1 MKNLNFGVLFFI
13 KLNSQVIYPL
23 GHLVAVGGA
32 EDKGTDLEKGILQRN
47 RLNFF
52 ELGILKNIVSL
63 IGADGPSVE
72 VITTASSIPDE
83 VAQNYKDAFEKLGCM
98 NVGHM
103 RIRNREDASLPEYFE
118 RLKACNCV
126 MFSGGNQLRLSSIF
140 GGTNFLD
147 LLKQRYQ
154 EGSFLIA
161 GTSAGAMAMSN
172 TMIYEGSA
180 ALANLKGEVKITTGL
195 GLLQNVIIDTHF
207 DQRGRFNRLAQ
218 AVAAQPGAIGIGLG
232 EDTGVVV
239 SEGRELKAIG
249 SGSVVIID
257 GKKIEHN
264 NIADI
269 EFGMPISVEN
279 IIVHI
284 MSKGDMYNLE
294 TRNFIGAETVITEP

>member
-1 MKNLNFGVLFFI
+1 MA
-13 KLNSQVIYPL
+13 YPL

-63 IGADGPSVE
+63 VGTDEPVVE
-72 VITTASSIPDE
+72 VVTTASSIPDE
-83 VAQNYKDAFEKLGCM
+83 VAQNYIDAFSKLGSL

-103 RIRNREDASLPEYFE
+103 RIRTREDAAQAEYIE
-118 RLKACNCV
+118 RLKTCNCI

-140 GGTNFLD
+140 GGTEFLD
-147 LLKQRYQ
+147 VLKQRYQ
-154 EGSFLIA
+154 EGFLIA

-172 TMIYEGSA
+172 TMIYEGNA

-207 DQRGRFNRLAQ
+207 DKRGRFNRLAQ

-232 EDTGVVV
+232 EDTGVIV
-239 SEGRELKAIG
+239 SQGHELKAIG
-249 SGSVVIID
+249 SGSVVIVD
-257 GKKIEHN
+257 GKNIEHN

-269 EFGMPISVEN
+269 EFGKPISVEN

-284 MSKGDMYNLE
+284 MSKGDVYNLE
-294 TRNFIGAETVITEP
+294 TRKFIGSEVAINDED

>member
-1 MKNLNFGVLFFI
+1 VA
-13 KLNSQVIYPL
+13 YPL

-63 IGADGPSVE
+63 VGTDEPVVE
-72 VITTASSIPDE
+72 VVTTASSIPDE
-83 VAQNYKDAFEKLGCM
+83 VAQNYIDAFSKLGSL

-103 RIRNREDASLPEYFE
+103 RIRTREDAAQAEYIE
-118 RLKACNCV
+118 RLKTCNCI

-140 GGTNFLD
+140 GGTEFLD
-147 LLKQRYQ
+147 VLKQRYQ
-154 EGSFLIA
+154 EGFLIA

-172 TMIYEGSA
+172 TMIYEGNA

-207 DQRGRFNRLAQ
+207 DKRGRFNRLAQ

-232 EDTGVVV
+232 EDTGVIV
-239 SEGRELKAIG
+239 SQGHELKAIG
-249 SGSVVIID
+249 SGSVVIVD
-257 GKKIEHN
+257 GKNIEHN

-269 EFGMPISVEN
+269 EFGKPISVEN

-284 MSKGDMYNLE
+284 MSKGDVYNLE
-294 TRNFIGAETVITEP
+294 TRKFIGSEVAINDED

>member
-1 MKNLNFGVLFFI
+1 
-13 KLNSQVIYPL
+13 VIYPQ

-63 IGADGPSVE
+63 IGDKEPCVE

-83 VAQNYKDAFEKLGCM
+83 VAQNYIDAFAKLGCN
-98 NVGHM
+98 NVGHL
-103 RIRNREDASLPEYFE
+103 RIRNREDCSIPDYIE
-118 RLKACNCV
+118 RLKKSNCL

-140 GGTNFLD
+140 GGTRFLD
-147 LLKQRYQ
+147 ILKDRYLNDD
-154 EGSFLIA
+154 FLIA

-172 TMIYEGSA
+172 TMIYEGNA
-180 ALANLKGEVKITTGL
+180 AIANLKGEVKITTGL
-195 GLLQNVIIDTHF
+195 GLMQNVIIDTHF
-207 DQRGRFNRLAQ
+207 DKRGRFNRLAQ

-232 EDTGVVV
+232 EDTGIIV
-239 SEGRELKAIG
+239 SKGHELSAIG

-257 GKKIEHN
+257 GRSIEYN
-264 NIADI
+264 NIADVS
-269 EFGMPISVEN
+269 FGKPISVEN

-284 MSKGDMYNLE
+284 MSKGDVYNLE
-294 TRNFIGAETVITEP
+294 TRKFEGSEIIIIDED

>member
-1 MKNLNFGVLFFI
+1 MT
-13 KLNSQVIYPL
+13 YPL

-83 VAQNYKDAFEKLGCM
+83 VAQNYKEAFEKLGCM

-103 RIRNREDASLPEYFE
+103 RIRNREDAALPEYLE
-118 RLKACNCV
+118 RLKACNCI

-154 EGSFLIA
+154 QGNFLIA

-180 ALANLKGEVKITTGL
+180 AIANLKGEVKITTGL
-195 GLLQNVIIDTHF
+195 GLMQNVIIDTHF

-232 EDTGVVV
+232 EDTGVIV

-257 GKKIEHN
+257 GKNIEYN

-269 EFGMPISVEN
+269 DFGMPISVEN

-294 TRNFIGAETVITEP
+294 TRTFIGAEIEMHED

>member
-1 MKNLNFGVLFFI
+1 
-13 KLNSQVIYPL
+13 
-23 GHLVAVGGA
+23 
-32 EDKGTDLEKGILQRN
+32 
-47 RLNFF
+47 
-52 ELGILKNIVSL
+52 
-63 IGADGPSVE
+63 VE

-103 RIRNREDASLPEYFE
+103 RIRNREDAALPEYIE
-118 RLKACNCV
+118 RLNACNCI

-140 GGTNFLD
+140 GGTDFLD
-147 LLKQRYQ
+147 LLKERYND
-154 EGSFLIA
+154 SNFLIA

-172 TMIYEGSA
+172 TMIYEGNA
-180 ALANLKGEVKITTGL
+180 AIANLKGEVKITTGL

-207 DQRGRFNRLAQ
+207 DKRGRFNRLAQ

-239 SEGRELKAIG
+239 SEGHVLKAIG

-257 GKKIEHN
+257 GKNIEYN

-269 EFGMPISVEN
+269 DFGKPISVEN

-284 MSKGDMYNLE
+284 MSKGDEYNLE
-294 TRNFIGAETVITEP
+294 TRKFVGAEIVISDED

>member
-1 MKNLNFGVLFFI
+1 MT
-13 KLNSQVIYPL
+13 YPL

-63 IGADGPSVE
+63 IGADGPHVE

-83 VAQNYKDAFEKLGCM
+83 VAQNYKNAFEKLGCL

-103 RIRNREDASLPEYFE
+103 RIRNREDVALPEYTE
-118 RLKACNCV
+118 RLNACNCV

-147 LLKQRYQ
+147 LLRQRYE
-154 EGSFLIA
+154 EGNFLIA

-172 TMIYEGSA
+172 TMIYEGNA
-180 ALANLKGEVKITTGL
+180 AIASLKGEVKITTGL

-218 AVAAQPGAIGIGLG
+218 AVAAQPGAIGVGLG
-232 EDTGVVV
+232 EDTGVIV
-239 SEGRELKAIG
+239 SQGHELKAIG

-257 GKKIEHN
+257 GKKIEYN

-269 EFGMPISVEN
+269 DFGMPISVEN

-294 TRNFIGAETVITEP
+294 TRKFMGAEITMNEP

>member
-1 MKNLNFGVLFFI
+1 M
-13 KLNSQVIYPL
+13 IYPQ
-23 GHLVAVGGA
+23 GHLIAVGGA

-47 RLNFF
+47 RMNFF

-63 IGADGPSVE
+63 IMGGEHPKVE

-98 NVGHM
+98 DVGHL
-103 RIRNREDASLPEYFE
+103 RIRNREDASLPEYLE
-118 RLKACNCV
+118 RLKACNCI

-140 GGTNFLD
+140 GGTEFLD
-147 LLKQRYQ
+147 ILKQRYQ
-154 EGSFLIA
+154 DDNFLIA

-172 TMIYEGSA
+172 TMIYEGNA
-180 ALANLKGEVKITTGL
+180 ATANLKGEVKITTGL
-195 GLLQNVIIDTHF
+195 GLMHNVIIDTHF
-207 DQRGRFNRLAQ
+207 DKRGRFNRLAQ

-232 EDTGVVV
+232 EDTGIIV

-257 GKKIEHN
+257 GRKIDYN

-269 EFGMPISVEN
+269 ELGAPISVEN

-284 MSKGDMYNLE
+284 MSKGDLYNLE
-294 TRNFIGAETVITEP
+294 TRKFAGGEIVIHDAE

>member
-1 MKNLNFGVLFFI
+1 MT
-13 KLNSQVIYPL
+13 YPL

-63 IGADGPSVE
+63 IGAAGPCVE

-83 VAQNYKDAFEKLGCM
+83 VAQNYIEAFEKLGCM

-103 RIRNREDASLPEYFE
+103 RIRNREDVAQPDYMK
-118 RLKACNCV
+118 RLLACNCI

-140 GGTNFLD
+140 GGTDFLD
-147 LLKQRYQ
+147 VLKQRYQ
-154 EGSFLIA
+154 QGNFLIA

-232 EDTGVVV
+232 EDTGVIV
-239 SEGRELKAIG
+239 SQGHELKAIG

-257 GKKIEHN
+257 GKNIEYN

-269 EFGMPISVEN
+269 DFGMPISVEN

-284 MSKGDMYNLE
+284 MSKGDVYNLE
-294 TRNFIGAETVITEP
+294 TRKFVGAEIEVDDKE